1 VNKSSVKVNE
11 GNSSTYNRKPTA
23 RKRLKMTA
31 AALFLVGGS
40 IIVASAT
47 SAHAAV
53 VPNMMLCEPDTGWC
67 YQTNPPVNHSVP
79 HECQWDYRLHNLHSG
94 MWYTGC
100 DIWGPSIH

>member
-1 VNKSSVKVNE
+1 MDFR
-11 GNSSTYNRKPTA
+11 RKA
-23 RKRLKMTA
+23 SAVAVGLALVAGGGTA
-31 AALFLVGGS
+31 AT
-40 IIVASAT
+40 VAASVP
-47 SAHAAV
+47 AHAAI

-79 HECQWDYRLHNLHSG
+79 HECQWDYKLHNLHSG